1 MASRKPS
8 RRPYA
13 SKYRKAQARPRPI
26 GNTGGGQAGFIGPSS
41 SAGGLW

>member
-13 SKYRKAQARPRPI
+13 SKYRRAQQRMRPV
-26 GNTGGGQAGFIGPSS
+26 GTAGGGQAGIMGPSNA
-41 SAGGLW
+41 AGGLW

>member
-13 SKYRKAQARPRPI
+13 SKYRRAQQRVRPV
-26 GNTGGGQAGFIGPSS
+26 GTAGGGQAGFIGPSS
-41 SAGGLW
+41 SAAGLW